1 MQKLLTWSILVFA
14 LTAAPVQAHDGR
26 VNVVVWDRYFNPTHP
41 SLHVPGN
48 GTIGESL
55 ALEPHGTTT
64 QTSTHGRDVTLTI
77 VRARP
82 FVTVFPV
89 SDLFPWQDPEI
100 CLLVPHPAFAG
111 KLPACRQAAEEG
123 MERLNRFIKQHHIR
137 LVNISHG
144 TYYPRYI
151 QQNPALLKNA
161 FPEVSQEHIDA
172 MLWQNFLAI
181 GNIFEIVVKANPEVL
196 FVVAAGSNYNGDID
210 THPAWYGNLSKKYDN
225 VFTVTST
232 FDDRI
237 VENAINWGKESV
249 DVVINVSGH
258 RVPRDA
264 GEPAFFTGS
273 SAAVAVAVGMFSAA
287 IQQFGNR
294 LTLTPALLKSVGR
307 TVAAEHTTHPY
318 FRDKVVSGGVLRESE
333 LLAHLAKLA
342 HQKEPALSSAARA
355 ATPAN
360 GAHAPHSAAI
370 VITPELQP
378 GNFTLYEVPADLQPR
393 DNSGRSCEQIRQ
405 DAHGVLWMTFPYV
418 DTVASLE
425 PQSKTWRRYPL
436 RGVTIIGTKS
446 CAKPPHPIPRC

>member
-89 SDLFPWQDPEI
+89 YDLFPWQDPEI

-161 FPEVSQEHIDA
+161 FPEVSQEHIDV

-307 TVAAEHTTHPY
+307 TVAAGHTTHPY
-318 FRDKVVSGGVLRESE
+318 FRDKVVSGGSSES
-333 LLAHLAKLA
+333 
-342 HQKEPALSSAARA
+342 
-355 ATPAN
+355 
-360 GAHAPHSAAI
+360 
-370 VITPELQP
+370 
-378 GNFTLYEVPADLQPR
+378 
-393 DNSGRSCEQIRQ
+393 RSC
-405 DAHGVLWMTFPYV
+405 
-418 DTVASLE
+418 
-425 PQSKTWRRYPL
+425 WR
-436 RGVTIIGTKS
+436 T
-446 CAKPPHPIPRC
+446 